1 MKPFGDRLAEAVRRV
16 GNPVLVGLDPR
27 WDELPDS
34 IKALAGNFADGPL
47 PAQRG
52 RAAAAAYV
60 LFCRDVID
68 VVATRVAAVK
78 PQVAFF
84 EQLGPAG
91 MAALADVIRH
101 AHSRGLLVIVD
112 AKRHDIGSTAE
123 AYADG
128 WLGPDSPWGG
138 DALTIGPYLGD
149 DSLTPF
155 VSAAESRGAG
165 LFVLVKTSNPGG
177 GQFQDLQA
185 DGQPIYRHVAAH
197 VERLAAKSAGASG
210 YGSSGAVVGATYPAQ
225 LAELR
230 EAMPH
235 AWLLVPGYGSQGGTA
250 RDVAPAFDSNGLGAI
265 INNSR
270 GIIFAH
276 RRKEYA
282 EHFSADRWQDAVAA
296 ATDDM
301 IAQLKAEGISPG
313 AA

>member
-16 GNPVLVGLDPR
+16 GNPVVVGLDPR
-27 WDELPDS
+27 WQELPDP
-34 IKALAGNFADGPL
+34 IKAMVGQLADGPAA
-47 PAQRG
+47 AQQG
-52 RAAAAAYV
+52 RAIAASYV

-68 VVATRVAAVK
+68 VIATKVAAVK

-91 MAALADVIRH
+91 MVALGDVIRH
-101 AHSRGLLVIVD
+101 AHARGLLVIVD

-128 WLGPDSPWGG
+128 WLGPESPWGG

-149 DSLTPF
+149 DSLAPF
-155 VSAAESRGAG
+155 VTAAEVRDAG

-185 DGQPIYRHVAAH
+185 DGQPVYRHVAAH
-197 VERLAAKSAGASG
+197 VEKLATQSAGESG
-210 YGSSGAVVGATYPAQ
+210 YGSVGAVVGATYPAQ

-230 EAMPH
+230 AAMPH
-235 AWLLVPGYGSQGGTA
+235 AWILVPGYGSQGGTA
-250 RDVAPAFDSNGLGAI
+250 RDVKPAFDQHGLGAV

-270 GIIFAH
+270 AIIFAH
-276 RRKEYA
+276 KRKEYA
-282 EHFSADRWQDAVAA
+282 ERFAPNQWQHAVSA

-301 IAQLKAEGISPG
+301 IAQLRAEGIGPR
-313 AA
+313 